1 MVHLDP
7 YKKVEFPNFLTEEE
21 SLHVAHI
28 LRRDEHK
35 ILDIPNHDNE
45 GSIYTGTTSKYNVY
59 NLLTHPDIRPLEIP
73 NRLFALPIF
82 TPGKDSWFS
91 ELWVQS
97 WGNVLHQ
104 TEDLKVH
111 THNDPHN
118 PQPNPLIAC
127 SIYLDGLDP
136 NYTHW
141 DGIPQ
146 RNERGTLHVAGM
158 YHEHEVKQNIHTT
171 PRISMAMD
179 IYWNEPEITHIETKR
194 FLHIKRPTFISEDH
208 IRRMKGKKEKDIHG
222 HGVVRENESNI

>member
-21 SLHVAHI
+21 CLHVAHI

-35 ILDIPNHDNE
+35 ILSIPSHDSE
-45 GSIYTGTTSKYNVY
+45 EPLYTGTTSKYNVY
-59 NLLTHPDIRPLEIP
+59 NLLTHPDIRPLELP
-73 NRLFALPIF
+73 NSLFTLPFF
-82 TPGKDSWFS
+82 TPRKEHWFS

-104 TEDLKVH
+104 TERLTEH
-111 THNDPHN
+111 THNTPDSGAK
-118 PQPNPLIAC
+118 PLVAC

-141 DGIPQ
+141 NGIPQ

-158 YHEHEVKQNIHTT
+158 YHPHEVKQNIHTT

-179 IYWNEPEITHIETKR
+179 IYWEDDEIIRNDSTR
-194 FLHIKRPTFISEDH
+194 FLHIKRPTHISEDH
-208 IRRMKGKKEKDIHG
+208 IRRMKGKKNEDIHG
-222 HGVVRENESNI
+222 HGVVIE